1 MILGRPWMMGQKATF
16 SFDHRYLIFE
26 SGAYAPRTKVE
37 KSIDLYQI
45 SGAAY
50 SLWARDARKR
60 RAQVFSA
67 SMTDIEKAL

>member
-1 MILGRPWMMGQKATF
+1 MILGRPWIMGQKATF

-50 SLWARDARKR
+50 SL
-60 RAQVFSA
+60 
-67 SMTDIEKAL
+67 